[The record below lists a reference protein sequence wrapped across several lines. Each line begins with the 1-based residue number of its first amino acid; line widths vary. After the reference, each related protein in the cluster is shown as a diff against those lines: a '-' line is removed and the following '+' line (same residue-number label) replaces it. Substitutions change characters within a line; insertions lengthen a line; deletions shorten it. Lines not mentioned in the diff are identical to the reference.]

1 MPRQKNVDREELKA
15 MHESGLSY
23 NKIREITGLSK
34 STISWH
40 LSKKARSKVTEYRAN
55 RNKNSIC
62 WKLSRKTDHFLE
74 KTLTRKPAKP
84 SREKPKRAFE
94 NKSKIFKRIKSRIG
108 TKASDFKK
116 TDRIGNMAR
125 EFGYKDL
132 LKHFGYKGEITDE
145 GLANWEAKC
154 AYSGRKLNLLDTTTY
169 SFDHIVPRAKGGTN
183 DMDNCALTSREA
195 NQAKSDL
202 SKDEFLKLCE
212 DVLRHHGYKVE
223 EPDSFPF

>member
-40 LSKKARSKVTEYRAN
+40 LSKKARSKVIEYRAKK
-55 RNKNSIC
+55 RKNSIC

-74 KTLTRKPAKP
+74 KTKEKKQTKASK
-84 SREKPKRAFE
+84 EKPKRAFE
-94 NKSKIFKRIKSRIG
+94 NKSIVFKRV
-108 TKASDFKK
+108 AKK
-116 TDRIGNMAR
+116 DTIGNMTR

-132 LKHFGYKGEITDE
+132 LKHLGYKGEFTDE
-145 GLANWEAKC
+145 ALANWEAKC
-154 AYSGRKLNLLDTTTY
+154 AYSGRKLNLLDSTSY
-169 SFDHIVPRAKGGTN
+169 SLDHIEPRSKGGTN
-183 DMDNCALTSREA
+183 DMENCALTSKEA
-195 NQAKSDL
+195 NMAKSDL

-212 DVLRHHGYKVE
+212 DVLKHNGYKVE
-223 EPDSFPF
+223 EPDNFPF